1 MIPQSLDIVRHL
13 AVETLDLPER
23 KVTGTSTFRDVGIDS
38 LSAID
43 LVFAVESHFG
53 ITLSANDVAQMHSL
67 TDLAACVDR
76 LTAREACLHEA

>member
-23 KVTGTSTFRDVGIDS
+23 KVTATSTFREVGIDS

-53 ITLSANDVAQMHSL
+53 ITLTANDVAQMHSL

-76 LTAREACLHEA
+76 LTAQEACLHEA

>member
-13 AVETLDLPER
+13 AVETLDLPKR
-23 KVTGTSTFRDVGIDS
+23 KVTGTSTFRDAGIDS

-53 ITLSANDVAQMHSL
+53 ITLTANDVAQMHSL

-76 LTAREACLHEA
+76 LTAQEACLHEA